1 MSKPKSLQDILKQ
14 RQQAGFVGRS
24 EQVSLFRK
32 NLALPLE
39 EDNRRFIF
47 NICGQGG
54 VGKSTLLRQFRKI
67 AEEAKIICAYADETQ
82 RTVPETMGRLAQQ
95 FEQKGHKL
103 SQFSERYQ
111 VYCQKR
117 QELESDPEAPKGFSA
132 FLGQTVAKTGVSVA
146 RNIIPGG
153 KVVVDLIDEKAVTSQ
168 AGEWTSFVAKKLTNK
183 DEVRLIQEPVGV
195 LTPLFLKE
203 LSKIAVNSG
212 IGLFFDTYERS
223 EEFLDSWLR
232 EILEGRYGEVPLNTI
247 ITIAGQQE
255 LDKNRWASYEGLIVR
270 LSLEPFTLDEAE
282 QFLAHKGITNRKV
295 MAVILSI
302 SGRLPL
308 LIATLA
314 AETPNDPSQVGN
326 PTGTA
331 VEHFLKWVEDPKRR
345 QVALNAAL
353 PRCLNR
359 DIIAQLEEE
368 EADRLFDWLKTMPFV
383 EEHSDGWAYH
393 DIVKTQMLRH
403 KRLTS
408 PQNWS
413 VLHGKL
419 ADYYDTRKDELQIE
433 EEKAWSDETWRS
445 HKLNVLYHRLC
456 QAPQRNLPI
465 ALNEFL
471 AAFKNKCA
479 FAQSWAEI
487 ILQAGKDVDTGDVR
501 YWGEQLVEGLKA
513 YEEERYEVAVEI
525 IAKLLNDNSIQA
537 KWRSV
542 AFDWR
547 GYIYYRAKEYSKSLD
562 DLTQAINLV
571 PDEVEYLTDRG
582 KTYLWMK
589 YYDKA
594 IEDFNRAIQIDST
607 AASTLAN
614 RGRTYYKLNRY
625 DEALEDFNQAIKI
638 NNKYD
643 WALTMRGRT
652 YCSMRRYD
660 DAIRDFDRAIEINP
674 NFELALASRGKTYLL
689 LNNCTKA
696 IADFNLVLEL
706 QSDNDWCFYF
716 RGLTYKLLAQSH
728 KAQTDFYSAIR
739 ISKKSHDKGSNDW
752 STNFNLALYSL
763 AAGKISQ
770 AHKLYQYLANHA
782 SLDIIKIAI
791 RDLDDFLII
800 FPSHQQATAFK
811 LILSNR
817 LTTFKK

>member
-1 MSKPKSLQDILKQ
+1 MLKPKSLQDILKQ

-24 EQVSLFRK
+24 EQVSLFRE
-32 NLALPLE
+32 NLTLPLE

-54 VGKSTLLRQFRKI
+54 VGKSTILRQFRKI
-67 AEEAKIICAYADETQ
+67 AEETEFICAFTDETQ
-82 RTVPETMGRLAQQ
+82 RGVPETMGRLAQQ
-95 FEQKGHKL
+95 FEQQGYKL

-117 QELESDPEAPKGFSA
+117 QQLESDPEAPKGFSA
-132 FLGQTVAKTGVSVA
+132 FLAQTVAKTGVSITK
-146 RNIIPGG
+146 NIVPGG

-168 AGEWTSFVAKKLTNK
+168 AGEWASFVAKKLTNK
-183 DEVRLIQEPVGV
+183 DDVRLIQEPVGI

-203 LSKIAVNSG
+203 LGKIAANSG
-212 IGLFFDTYERS
+212 VALFFDTYERS

-232 EILEGRYGEVPLNTI
+232 EVLEGRYGEVPLNTI
-247 ITIAGQQE
+247 FTIAGRQE
-255 LDKNRWASYEGLIVR
+255 LDKNHWANYEGLIVR
-270 LSLEPFTLDEAE
+270 LSLEPFTLEEAE

-295 MAVILSI
+295 IDVILSI

-326 PTGTA
+326 PSGTA
-331 VEHFLKWVEDPKRR
+331 VERFLKWVEDPKRR
-345 QVALNAAL
+345 ELALNAAL
-353 PRCLNR
+353 ARCLNR
-359 DIIAQLEEE
+359 DIVGQLEP
-368 EADRLFDWLKTMPFV
+368 EADGLFDWLKTMPFV

-413 VLHGKL
+413 QIHGKL

-433 EEKAWSDETWRS
+433 ERKAWSDETWRS
-445 HKLNVLYHRLC
+445 YKLNVLYHRLC
-456 QAPQRNLPI
+456 QAPQRNLPM

-471 AAFKNKCA
+471 AAFKNKCV
-479 FAQSWAEI
+479 FAQSWAQI
-487 ILQAGKDVDTGDVR
+487 ILQAGNDLDNADVR
-501 YWGEQLVEGLKA
+501 HWGEQLVEGLKA
-513 YEEERYEVAVEI
+513 YEEERYEIAVEI
-525 IAKLLNDNSIQA
+525 IALLLSDRSIQA

-547 GYIYYRAKEYSKSLD
+547 GYIYYRVKEYSKSLD
-562 DLTQAINLV
+562 DLTEAINLV

-594 IEDFNRAIQIDST
+594 LEDFNRAIEIDSK

-625 DEALEDFNQAIKI
+625 DEALEDFNQAIEI
-638 NNKYD
+638 NPKYD

-652 YCSMRRYD
+652 YRSIKRYD
-660 DAIRDFDRAIEINP
+660 DALRDFDQAIEINP
-674 NFELALASRGKTYLL
+674 KYELALISRGKTNLL
-689 LNNCTKA
+689 MNNYTKSL
-696 IADFNLVLEL
+696 ADFNLVLEL
-706 QSDNDWCFYF
+706 QPDNDWCLYL
-716 RGLTYKLLAQSH
+716 RGLNYKLLGQFN
-728 KAQTDFYSAIR
+728 KAQTDFYNAIKV
-739 ISKKSHDKGSNDW
+739 SKKSHEKGSDDW
-752 STNFNLALYSL
+752 HNTFNLALYSL
-763 AAGKISQ
+763 AAGKTAQS
-770 AHKLYQYLANHA
+770 HKLYQYLANYA
-782 SLDIIKIAI
+782 SSDIIKTAI

-800 FPSHQQATAFK
+800 FPRHMQAIIMRQLLK
-811 LILSNR
+811 L
-817 LTTFKK
+817 TK

>member
-1 MSKPKSLQDILKQ
+1 MLKPKSLQDILKQ
-14 RQQAGFVGRS
+14 RQEAGFVGRS
-24 EQVSLFRK
+24 EQVSLFRE
-32 NLALPLE
+32 NLTLPLE

-47 NICGQGG
+47 SICGQGG
-54 VGKSTLLRQFRKI
+54 VGKTTTLRQFRKI
-67 AEEAKIICAYADETQ
+67 AEEAEFICAFTDETQ
-82 RTVPETMGRLAQQ
+82 RGVPETMGRLAQQ
-95 FEQKGHKL
+95 FEQQGYKL

-117 QELESDPEAPKGFSA
+117 QQLESDPEAPKGFSA
-132 FLGQTVAKTGVSVA
+132 FLAQTVAKTGVSVA
-146 RNIIPGG
+146 KHIVPGG

-168 AGEWTSFVAKKLTNK
+168 AGEWASFVAKKLTNK
-183 DEVRLIQEPVGV
+183 DDVRLIHESIGI
-195 LTPLFLKE
+195 LTSLFLKE
-203 LSKIAVNSG
+203 LGKIAANSG
-212 IGLFFDTYERS
+212 VALFFDTYERS

-232 EILEGRYGEVPLNTI
+232 EVLEGRYGEVPLNTI
-247 ITIAGQQE
+247 FTIAGRQE
-255 LDKNRWASYEGLIVR
+255 LDKNHWANYEGLIVR
-270 LSLEPFTLDEAE
+270 LSLEPFTLEEAE
-282 QFLAHKGITNRKV
+282 QFLAHKGITNRQV
-295 MAVILSI
+295 IDVILSI

-326 PTGTA
+326 PSGTA
-331 VEHFLKWVEDPKRR
+331 VERFLKWVEDPKRR
-345 QVALNAAL
+345 ELALNAAL
-353 PRCLNR
+353 ARCLNR
-359 DIIAQLEEE
+359 DIVGQLEE
-368 EADRLFDWLKTMPFV
+368 ADGLFDWLKTMPFV
-383 EEHSDGWAYH
+383 EEHSGGWAYH

-413 VLHGKL
+413 QIHGKF

-445 HKLNVLYHRLC
+445 YKLNVLYHRLC

-471 AAFKNKCA
+471 AAFKNKCV
-479 FAQSWAEI
+479 FAQSWAQI
-487 ILQAGKDVDTGDVR
+487 ILQAGNDLDNADVR
-501 YWGEQLVEGLKA
+501 HWGEQLVEGIKA

-525 IAKLLNDNSIQA
+525 IAKLLSDRTIQA

-562 DLTQAINLV
+562 DLTEAINLV
-571 PDEVEYLTDRG
+571 PEEVEYLTDRG

-594 IEDFNRAIQIDST
+594 LEDFNRAIEIDSK

-625 DEALEDFNQAIKI
+625 DEALEDFHQAIKI
-638 NNKYD
+638 NPQYY

-652 YCSMRRYD
+652 YRSIKRYD
-660 DAIRDFDRAIEINP
+660 DALRDFDQAIEINP
-674 NFELALASRGKTYLL
+674 KYELALISRGKTNLL
-689 LNNCTKA
+689 MNCYTKS
-696 IADFNLVLEL
+696 IVDFNLVLEL
-706 QSDNDWCFYF
+706 QPDNDWCLYL
-716 RGLTYKLLAQSH
+716 RGLNYKLLGQFD
-728 KAQTDFYSAIR
+728 KAQTDFYNAIK
-739 ISKKSHDKGSNDW
+739 ISKKSHEKGSDDW
-752 STNFNLALYSL
+752 SNNFNLALYSL
-763 AAGKISQ
+763 AAGKIAQSR
-770 AHKLYQYLANHA
+770 KLYQYLANYA
-782 SLDIIKIAI
+782 SSDIIQTAI

-800 FPSHQQATAFK
+800 FPRHMQAIIMRQLLK
-811 LILSNR
+811 LTN
-817 LTTFKK
+817 

>member
-1 MSKPKSLQDILKQ
+1 MLKPKSLQDILKQ
-14 RQQAGFVGRS
+14 RQQAGFVGRE

-39 EDNRRFIF
+39 EDSRRFIF

-67 AEEAKIICAYADETQ
+67 AEEAEIICAYSDETQ
-82 RTVPETMGRLAQQ
+82 RGVPETMGRLAQQ
-95 FEQKGHKL
+95 FEQQGHKL
-103 SQFSERYQ
+103 SQFYERYQ
-111 VYCQKR
+111 VYSQKR

-132 FLGQTVAKTGVSVA
+132 FLAQTVAKTGVSVA
-146 RNIIPGG
+146 RHIVPGG

-168 AGEWTSFVAKKLTNK
+168 AGEWASFVAKKLTNK
-183 DEVRLIQEPVGV
+183 DEARLIQEPVGI

-203 LSKIAVNSG
+203 LGKIAANSG
-212 IGLFFDTYERS
+212 VGLFFDTYERS
-223 EEFLDSWLR
+223 EEYLDSWLQ
-232 EILEGRYGEVPLNTI
+232 ELLEGRYGEVPLNTI
-247 ITIAGQQE
+247 ITIAGRQE
-255 LDKNRWASYEGLIVR
+255 LDKNHWANYEGLIVR
-270 LSLEPFTLDEAE
+270 LSLEPFTLEEAQ
-282 QFLAHKGITNRKV
+282 QFLARKGITNRKV
-295 MAVILSI
+295 IDVILSI

-314 AETPNDPSQVGN
+314 AETPNDPSQVSN
-326 PTGTA
+326 PSGTA

-345 QVALNAAL
+345 QVALNGAL
-353 PRCLNR
+353 SRCLNR
-359 DIIAQLEEE
+359 DIVAQLEDEE
-368 EADRLFDWLKTMPFV
+368 EASRLFDWLKTMPFV

-413 VLHGKL
+413 DLHGKL

-433 EEKAWSDETWRS
+433 EEKAWSDQTWRS

-471 AAFKNKCA
+471 AAFKNKRV

-487 ILQAGKDVDTGDVR
+487 ILQAGKDVDTADVR
-501 YWGEQLVEGLKA
+501 HWGEQLVEGLKA
-513 YEEERYEVAVEI
+513 YEEERYEIAVEI
-525 IAKLLNDNSIQA
+525 IAKLLSDDTIQA

-562 DLTQAINLV
+562 DLTEAINLV

-589 YYDKA
+589 CYDKA
-594 IEDFNRAIQIDST
+594 LEDFNRAIEIDSK

-625 DEALEDFNQAIKI
+625 DEALEDFNKAIKI
-638 NNKYD
+638 NSKYD

-652 YCSMRRYD
+652 YRSMKRYD
-660 DAIRDFDRAIEINP
+660 DALRDFDRAIEINP
-674 NFELALASRGKTYLL
+674 NFELALTSRGKTYLL
-689 LNNCTKA
+689 MNHYTKS
-696 IADFNLVLEL
+696 ITDFNLVLEL
-706 QSDNDWCFYF
+706 QSDNDWCLYL
-716 RGLTYKLLAQSH
+716 RGLNYKLLGESD
-728 KAQTDFYSAIR
+728 KAQNDFYNAIR
-739 ISKKSHDKGSNDW
+739 ISKKNHEKGSNDW
-752 STNFNLALYSL
+752 YNNFNLALYSL
-763 AAGKISQ
+763 AVGKIAQ
-770 AHKLYQYLANHA
+770 ARKLYQYLANHA
-782 SLDIIKIAI
+782 SSDIIEIAI
-791 RDLDDFLII
+791 RNLDDFLII
-800 FPSHQQATAFK
+800 FPRHMQAVVMRQLLK
-811 LILSNR
+811 LA
-817 LTTFKK
+817 K